1 VNKLLTLEE
10 FLQLLLSKHG
20 VVEKPKIELSLTVL
34 AWPDSLSDSF
44 FERLLPPGKRL
55 QIPVPEG
62 PRTRE
67 MEPAE
72 IVFICSK
79 LRIKP
84 AVIGVYV
91 A

>member
-10 FLQLLLSKHG
+10 FLQLLSKHG
-20 VVEKPKIELSLTVL
+20 IVEKPKSELSLSVL
-34 AWPDSLSDSF
+34 AWPLSLSGSF
-44 FERLLPPGKRL
+44 LERLLPPGKRL
-55 QIPVPEG
+55 RVPVPEG

-67 MEPAE
+67 MEPSE